1 MWERYCRGVNA
12 IVYMVD
18 SADSQKIEVCYFKVC
33 NLQFLDQSSDQ
44 SSEQASRTELKNL
57 LERPQLAGIPVLVR
71 GKTIIKL
78 CFCSCTREISC
89 YRSESEALN

>member
-33 NLQFLDQSSDQ
+33 NLQFLDHNHL
-44 SSEQASRTELKNL
+44 TNHL
-57 LERPQLAGIPVLVR
+57 
-71 GKTIIKL
+71 
-78 CFCSCTREISC
+78 TRQVGQ
-89 YRSESEALN
+89 N